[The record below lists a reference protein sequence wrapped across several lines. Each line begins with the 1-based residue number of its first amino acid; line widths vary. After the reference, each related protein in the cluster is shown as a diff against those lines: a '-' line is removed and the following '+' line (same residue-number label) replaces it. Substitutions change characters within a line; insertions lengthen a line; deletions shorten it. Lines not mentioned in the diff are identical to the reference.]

1 MGTTGQNVSASS
13 DGEKSLQD
21 TGFPVI
27 IVFSCLFNFFFP
39 VSGAVVF
46 YFILFYLILSYFI
59 LSYFISG

>member
-21 TGFPVI
+21 TGFPVT

-39 VSGAVVF
+39 CRGQ
-46 YFILFYLILSYFI
+46 
-59 LSYFISG
+59 